1 MKLVLFDIDNTIF
14 GYKDIKFHPKTH
26 IEAFKYCLKSVFGI
40 DAGIDEFKPFSGK
53 IDNQIMR
60 ELLISK
66 GLKES
71 IIKKKIKK
79 AVSCMASH
87 YKKNYKKEKMYV
99 HQGIRQILD
108 ELQKK
113 KSIVLGVI
121 TGNVSQIGMIKLKR
135 FSLENYFRVFGF
147 GDKAKDRNE
156 LIKETTKKYNKV
168 FVIGDT
174 IHDINSGKYIN
185 ATTIAVATGPYSKNQ
200 LKSADYVF
208 KDFKDYKKLI
218 KIIENA

>member
-14 GYKDIKFHPKTH
+14 GYKAIKFHPKIH
-26 IEAFKYCLKSVFGI
+26 IEAFKYCLKAVFNI
-40 DAGIDEFKPFSGK
+40 DVKIEDIKPFSGK

-66 GLKES
+66 GLKEN

-99 HQGIRQILD
+99 HRGIKQILD
-108 ELQKK
+108 ILSKK
-113 KSIVLGVI
+113 KDIVLGVI
-121 TGNVSQIGMIKLKR
+121 TGNISQIGTIKLKR
-135 FSLENYFRVFGF
+135 FNLYNYFKVFGF

-156 LIKETTKKYNKV
+156 LIKKITKKYNKV

-174 IHDINSGKYIN
+174 IHDVNSGKYIN
-185 ATTIAVATGPYSKNQ
+185 ASIIAVATGPYSAKG
-200 LKSADYVF
+200 LSKADHVF
-208 KDFKDYKKLI
+208 KDFKNYKKLLNII
-218 KIIENA
+218 KNG